1 MPRKKVIIVGA
12 GISGLTAGIY
22 CLDQG
27 FDVEIYEKNPVPG
40 GECVGW
46 TRKGTYIEGCAHW
59 IIGTSPKS
67 DLYPLW
73 NHIGIFDGDPQ
84 LFQTRYI
91 SKFELKNGDTLT
103 LYSDLHKLESE
114 LLRVAPEDKKAIRR
128 LIKGIRAYMHTRIPV
143 DRPIDKMNLFQLM
156 KFGAEMLPMFME
168 YTRARRESMEHFA
181 ARFQNENIRDV
192 LTRFLEPEYNVHA
205 CYYILQELAKGN
217 SCVIEGGSS
226 AMMERIA
233 KRFTSQGGILHL
245 ASPVK
250 EILIEND
257 KAVGIKTEKGEEIR
271 SDYVISACDMHYAL
285 RHLLGAQYVDKEWEK
300 QYANREA
307 FPVNTSVLLSYR
319 AKGDFH
325 DFPYQIDF
333 PAEEFSL
340 FGKKT
345 NHFPL
350 RNFAFDS
357 SLPTPEGTTLFTAL
371 IPANQEVYESL
382 KQMDRKEY
390 VAKKQELGESF
401 IPLIAKKLS
410 IPEEDVE
417 LLDVATPLTYERYN
431 HCYKGS
437 YMAFLSTAKGWGLM
451 RPGLVKGLS
460 NFVMAGQWIMIPG
473 GLPIALMAGKHAA
486 IRICNMEKVK
496 FQNKEETKRE
506 K

>member
-1 MPRKKVIIVGA
+1 MARKKVIIVGA

-73 NHIGIFDGDPQ
+73 DHIGIFDDNPTRF
-84 LFQTRYI
+84 LTRYI

-103 LYSDLHKLESE
+103 IYSDLEKLEKE
-114 LLRVAPEDKKAIRR
+114 LLRVAPEDEKPIKR
-128 LIKGIRAYMHTRIPV
+128 LIKGVKAYMHTRIPV
-143 DRPIDKMNLFQLM
+143 NKPIDKMNLFELIG
-156 KFGAEMLPMFME
+156 FGLAMMPMFAE
-168 YTRARRESMEHFA
+168 YGRARKESMEHFA
-181 ARFQNENIRDV
+181 NRFKNENIREV
-192 LTRFLEPEYNVHA
+192 FTRFLEPEYNVHS

-217 SCVIEGGSS
+217 SCVLEGGSLL
-226 AMMERIA
+226 MMERIA
-233 KRFTSQGGILHL
+233 KRFTDRGGVLHL

-250 EILIEND
+250 EILVKDD
-257 KAVGIKTEKGEEIR
+257 KAYGIKTEKGEEVL
-271 SDYVISACDMHYAL
+271 SDYVIAACDMHYAL
-285 RHLLGAQYVDKEWEK
+285 RHLLGAHYVDKEWEK
-300 QYANREA
+300 QYADREA

-319 AKGDFH
+319 AKGDFSH
-325 DFPYQIDF
+325 YPYQIDF
-333 PAEEFSL
+333 PTEEFSL

-345 NHFPL
+345 THFPL
-350 RNFAFDS
+350 RNFAFDR
-357 SLPTPEGTTLFTAL
+357 SLPTPEGTTLMTAL
-371 IPANQEVYESL
+371 IPANQEVYEKL
-382 KQMDRKEY
+382 KKMDRQEY
-390 VAKKQELGESF
+390 VAKKKELGESF
-401 IPLIAKKLS
+401 IPLIAQKLG
-410 IPEEDVE
+410 IEEKDVE

-451 RPGLVKGLS
+451 RPGLIKGLDH
-460 NFVMAGQWIMIPG
+460 FVMAGQWIMIPG
-473 GLPIALMAGKHAA
+473 GLPVALMSGKHAA
-486 IRICNMEKVK
+486 IRICNMEKIK